1 MNRDVRF
8 IVWLL
13 CSDSSVL
20 LFSYLELKLIVENK
34 LVSDIIKRRTVKNS
48 KSESVVKW
56 PWYIQFGKCTK
67 KFILI
72 IDSYTNSRKRRKNYM
87 RFFVSHKRNVS
98 QLLVLFPFHFLGA
111 LKKMFR

>member
-8 IVWLL
+8 VVWVL
-13 CSDSSVL
+13 CGDSSVS
-20 LFSYLELKLIVENK
+20 LFSYLELKLMAENK

-48 KSESVVKW
+48 KSERMVRW

-67 KFILI
+67 KLILI
-72 IDSYTNSRKRRKNYM
+72 IDSYTNSRKRRRNYM
-87 RFFVSHKRNVS
+87 RFFASHNRNVF
-98 QLLVLFPFHFLGA
+98 QLLVLFPFHFSGA

>member
-13 CSDSSVL
+13 CGDSSVF
-20 LFSYLELKLIVENK
+20 LFSYFQLKLMAESK
-34 LVSDIIKRRTVKNS
+34 LVSDIIKRRTVTNS
-48 KSESVVKW
+48 KSERVVKW
-56 PWYIQFGKCTK
+56 PGYIQFGQCMK

-87 RFFVSHKRNVS
+87 RFFVSHKRNVF
-98 QLLVLFPFHFLGA
+98 QLLVLFPFHFSGA

>member
-48 KSESVVKW
+48 KSERVVKW
-56 PWYIQFGKCTK
+56 PWYIQFSKCTK

-87 RFFVSHKRNVS
+87 RFFVSHKRNVF
-98 QLLVLFPFHFLGA
+98 QLLVLFPFHFSGV
-111 LKKMFR
+111 LKKLFR